1 MNFTRKK
8 RAEIEINTIPIIN
21 IVFLLLIFFI
31 VTGTLKNTDVI
42 PIDAPLSK
50 SGEEVFTDPIEI
62 LIGENEIIYD
72 LELVSEKELGLRLQS
87 SLKLDA
93 KIEIMLK
100 ADADLEA
107 KRLVDV
113 LKVVRKAGVTN
124 LYLITNSPF

>member
-8 RAEIEINTIPIIN
+8 RAEIEINIIPIIN

-31 VTGTLKNTDVI
+31 VTGTLKNTDVL
-42 PIDAPLSK
+42 PIDAPISK

-62 LIGENEIIYD
+62 LVGKNEIIYE
-72 LELVSEKELGLRLQS
+72 LELVSEEQLKELLEE
-87 SLKLDA
+87 SLKRDA
-93 KIEIMLK
+93 KAEIMLK

-113 LKVVRKAGVTN
+113 LKTVRKAGVTN